1 VSGKPVSGLFGLT
14 HIPAVS
20 VVLPTFNRASTVLGA
35 IESVFRQTFSDIE
48 VIVVDDGSQDETADV
63 LSRIADP
70 RLRIEVLTRNVGA
83 GGARNAGIRLARAPW
98 VAFQDSDDE
107 WLPFK
112 LERQMEQLVKAGP
125 GYVASYCGMAVV
137 GGLGGGNTGR
147 MNLRYVPD
155 AGLTGL
161 DGDIRSVILRE
172 SFVSTQT
179 LVARRDT
186 LLQVGGFDHTLPALE
201 DWELVLR
208 LAQQGLFAFVDD
220 PLVMQRFSPN
230 SITRSNA
237 KRAQAHRQ
245 IVEKHLALFS
255 RDPQALSHHY
265 RSIAGAERQLG
276 QIGSAARTMRQAIR
290 IRPGSAVNWLVLAY
304 LTLRS
309 ITGLRTL

>member
-1 VSGKPVSGLFGLT
+1 MT
-14 HIPAVS
+14 HLPAVS

-35 IESVFRQTFSDIE
+35 VESVFRQTFSDIE
-48 VIVVDDGSQDETADV
+48 VIVVDDGSQDGTADV
-63 LSRIADP
+63 LSRIDDP
-70 RLRIEVLTRNVGA
+70 RLRVEVLTRNVGA
-83 GGARNAGIRLARAPW
+83 GGARNVGIGLARAPW

-107 WLPFK
+107 WLPSK
-112 LERQMEQLVKAGP
+112 LERQMAQLANAGP
-125 GYVASYCGMAVV
+125 SYVASYCGMAVV
-137 GGLGGGNTGR
+137 GGLDGPNTGR

-161 DGDIRSVILRE
+161 DGDILSVILRE

-179 LVARRDT
+179 LVARRDA
-186 LLQVGGFDHTLPALE
+186 LMQVGGFDPNLPALE

-245 IVEKHLALFS
+245 IVEKHFELFS
-255 RDPQALSHHY
+255 TDPQALAHHY

-276 QIGSAARTMRQAIR
+276 QIGAAARTMRQALR
-290 IRPGSAVNWLVLAY
+290 IRPNSAANWLVLAY

-309 ITGLRTL
+309 ITGLRSL